1 MVNFRVDFRKKC
13 GINRTFAKIN
23 PREKRKR
30 RKRRLWIGARKNI
43 LINFYNFIIIIYSW
57 NINMF
62 HGWKNDLMSFYFVFG
77 LSAMF
82 FWPWHDLV
90 LVCSGR
96 FLFGSGRFLV
106 GSCSVLVGSSSV
118 LVGSGYSK
126 RGIWEYDHSVE
137 VPPSQVYLSLF
148 GFFVFAFT
156 LDICF
161 YFENIRALAVA
172 TV

>member
-1 MVNFRVDFRKKC
+1 MDFRKKC

-57 NINMF
+57 NIKMF

-82 FWPWHDLV
+82 FWPWHDLI

-96 FLFGSGRFLV
+96 FWSVPGQFLLSSGWFLLGSGRFW
-106 GSCSVLVGSSSV
+106 SVPVIVSATIASLTATGEKIIPF
-118 LVGSGYSK
+118 G
-126 RGIWEYDHSVE
+126 RGKWDRRNR
-137 VPPSQVYLSLF
+137 PP
-148 GFFVFAFT
+148 
-156 LDICF
+156 
-161 YFENIRALAVA
+161 
-172 TV
+172 